1 MNTTSDDSKTSP
13 TRRRAPA
20 SGASTGKVTVP
31 RASSASRKTASASPA
46 EPAKPARRSAAAAKP
61 ATKPASALASTRK
74 STTAKTG
81 AAKPSAVKSSSARTR
96 AAKPGTVKSSAPKSA
111 PRKKAQAD
119 LDVRVRDAVVA
130 RLDAMKAVDLK
141 LIDVRDK
148 TSVTDFLVI
157 ASGTSTRH
165 VKAMGDEVVVAAKNL
180 GTPPI
185 GIEGEKDAEWILVDL
200 GDTVV
205 HVMLPRTRD
214 FYGLERL
221 WSVAEEHRAAAL

>member
-1 MNTTSDDSKTSP
+1 MNTTYDDSKTSP
-13 TRRRAPA
+13 TRRRASTP
-20 SGASTGKVTVP
+20 GASIGKAAAP
-31 RASSASRKTASASPA
+31 RASSASRKTASVSAA
-46 EPAKPARRSAAAAKP
+46 EAVKPARRSGVAAKTAASP
-61 ATKPASALASTRK
+61 VPASRGNSRSSTAK
-74 STTAKTG
+74 PSSAKTG
-81 AAKPSAVKSSSARTR
+81 AAKPSTAKTK
-96 AAKPGTVKSSAPKSA
+96 AAKSA

-221 WSVAEEHRAAAL
+221 WSVAEEHRAAAV